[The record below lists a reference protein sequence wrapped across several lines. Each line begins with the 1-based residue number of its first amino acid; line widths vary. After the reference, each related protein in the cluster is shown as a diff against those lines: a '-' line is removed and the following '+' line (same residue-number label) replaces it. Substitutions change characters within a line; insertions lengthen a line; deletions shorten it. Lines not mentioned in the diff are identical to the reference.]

1 MKTLIAFVIVALVL
15 HPLAA
20 SAQPPQQSEVWRTFA
35 EKLDVGTRVRVR
47 LHDGRRV
54 SATLVQAGAEALLL
68 QPRTRVPVPV
78 QAVPYTAIASIERE
92 HGGMGAA
99 KAAAIGVASGAAT
112 FAAIF
117 LILLATFD

>member
-1 MKTLIAFVIVALVL
+1 MIAFLITLLTL
-15 HPLAA
+15 HPLTAWGQT
-20 SAQPPQQSEVWRTFA
+20 SSSDGQVWRTFA
-35 EKLDVGTRVRVR
+35 EKLDVGTRIRLR

-54 SATLVQAGAEALLL
+54 SATLVQAGADTLLV

-78 QAVPYTAIASIERE
+78 QPVPYDAIASIERE
-92 HGGMGAA
+92 HGGVSGA
-99 KAAAIGVASGAAT
+99 KAAAVGVASGAAT

>member
-1 MKTLIAFVIVALVL
+1 VKTLIVCLIALFTI
-15 HPLAA
+15 HPLTA
-20 SAQPPQQSEVWRTFA
+20 SAQVPPDAQLWRTFA
-35 EKLDVGTRVRVR
+35 EKLDVGTRITVR

-54 SATLVQAGAEALLL
+54 SATLVQAGTDALLL

-78 QAVPYTAIASIERE
+78 QPVPYDAIASIERE
-92 HGGMGAA
+92 HGGVSGA